1 MLQTGTGQPESNHS
15 SQHVLGLPTSQHLLV
30 YKEGAEFHL
39 QHKGKNYLI
48 IVFVS

>member
-1 MLQTGTGQPESNHS
+1 MLQTGTGQPESN
-15 SQHVLGLPTSQHLLV
+15 QHVLGLPTSQHLLV